1 MEIVPSLNVVN
12 VNVLQNWRILCALVQ
27 AYTVFAPLFDP
38 IIEEYH
44 GGFSA
49 DQVHPPSDFG
59 DAAMFGDL
67 DPDNK

>member
-1 MEIVPSLNVVN
+1 MYFDDKIGEPS
-12 VNVLQNWRILCALVQ
+12 VQ

>member
-1 MEIVPSLNVVN
+1 MSMYFKIGESS
-12 VNVLQNWRILCALVQ
+12 VQ

-49 DQVHPPSDFG
+49 DQLHPPSDFG

>member
-1 MEIVPSLNVVN
+1 MYFKIGEPS
-12 VNVLQNWRILCALVQ
+12 VQ